1 MNEDNYLYLQFF
13 LCEKLGYTIQEFRE
27 KVTHEELIY
36 WSSYLEIKS
45 EREKAE
51 YDKIRKEAQT
61 KRAR

>member
-1 MNEDNYLYLQFF
+1 M
-13 LCEKLGYTIQEFRE
+13 CEKLGYTIQEFR
-27 KVTHEELIY
+27 KNVTHEELIY